1 MAYLQLQKIAISG
14 PTLASM
20 IQRLSSSPGD
30 VDGFIFGHV
39 TQITTLSDDTSSSD
53 NSASQLTATITSFL
67 CSGSPLSFY
76 DALGRVNSP
85 KVPSFNQQNHLLG
98 WFSGRRQSAIRPSMR
113 EFAVTNSLSKIP
125 QFKFSIKNSSET
137 LSPCVFIL
145 FTTPLTDQLIH
156 THQYRAYQFNTS
168 NKSFHAKSL
177 DVVNIGPA
185 FRGHYDNFAPNCA
198 LPLMN
203 CSAMDEESMYANKEK
218 VTDQKQLD
226 LCAEGFQIE
235 RLRRLMG
242 PEATN
247 YTEALEDLYEK
258 MLAKAESLTRL
269 VESSSAKVFEL
280 ENNNRK
286 LRYKVS
292 RSAGSE

>member
-1 MAYLQLQKIAISG
+1 MEDLQLQKIAISG

-20 IQRLSSSPGD
+20 IQRFSSSPGD
-30 VDGFIFGHV
+30 VDGFVFGHV
-39 TQITTLSDDTSSSD
+39 TQIITLSDDT
-53 NSASQLTATITSFL
+53 SASQLTATITSFL

-76 DALGRVNSP
+76 DALGGVNSP
-85 KVPSFNQQNHLLG
+85 KVSAHNQHNHLLG
-98 WFSGRRQSAIRPSMR
+98 WFSGRRQSALRPSMR
-113 EFAVTNSLSKIP
+113 EFSVTNSLSKIP
-125 QFKFSIKNSSET
+125 QYKFSIKNSSET
-137 LSPCVFIL
+137 LIPCVFIL

-203 CSAMDEESMYANKEK
+203 CSAMDEESLNAKKEK
-218 VTDQKQLD
+218 ENDQKQLD
-226 LCAEGFQIE
+226 LCTEGFRIE
-235 RLRRLMG
+235 ELKRLLG
-242 PEATN
+242 PEAAN
-247 YTEALEDLYEK
+247 YTEALQDLYEK
-258 MLAKAESLTRL
+258 MLAKANMLAQL

-292 RSAGSE
+292 RSAAVE